1 MEKSPSRAGEGAE
14 RAGLVARAKA
24 YPFARPAHS
33 YLYCNGSA
41 LELVRLRGDRLEGG
55 RLERA
60 EIRQRGVRLAFAD
73 YLRHEGIARP
83 APMAERVPVIAHGSN
98 GAPAHLERKF
108 RDTGRDEVIPV
119 LRARLKDFDIVF
131 APHFAPYGSIPA
143 TLTPSPGTAVTVSI
157 TYLDRAQL
165 ALMHATEI
173 AGVNY
178 AYGRLT
184 DARLEPDGPG
194 MEADGPGPDDH
205 VFCYLTRH
213 GNLLL
218 DGAPVAFTPIS
229 AKARAL
235 VQRTQEEMLG
245 HARDVIA
252 PGAQLDRFILEVIED
267 RALRAKRT
275 ARLRERADPLEG
287 SFFEIIEG

>member
-1 MEKSPSRAGEGAE
+1 MEKSPSCAGEGAE
-14 RAGLVARAKA
+14 RAGLVAHAKA

-33 YLYCNGSA
+33 YFYCNGSA
-41 LELVRLRGDRLEGG
+41 LELVRLRDDRLAGG
-55 RLERA
+55 ALERA
-60 EIRQRGVRLAFAD
+60 AIRHRGVRLAFAD
-73 YLRHEGIARP
+73 YLRHEGITPP
-83 APMAERVPVIAHGSN
+83 APMAERVAVEGY
-98 GAPAHLERKF
+98 
-108 RDTGRDEVIPV
+108 DV
-119 LRARLKDFDIVF
+119 VF

-143 TLTPSPGTAVTVSI
+143 TLAPSPGTAVTVSI
-157 TYLDRAQL
+157 TYLDRTQL

-173 AGVNY
+173 GGVNY

-184 DARLEPDGPG
+184 GARLEVDGPG
-194 MEADGPGPDDH
+194 MEADGPSMADH

-229 AKARAL
+229 ANARAL
-235 VQRTQEEMLG
+235 AQRTQEEMLG

-252 PGAQLDRFILEVIED
+252 PHSRLDRFILELIED

-275 ARLRERADPLEG
+275 ARLRERAEPLEG